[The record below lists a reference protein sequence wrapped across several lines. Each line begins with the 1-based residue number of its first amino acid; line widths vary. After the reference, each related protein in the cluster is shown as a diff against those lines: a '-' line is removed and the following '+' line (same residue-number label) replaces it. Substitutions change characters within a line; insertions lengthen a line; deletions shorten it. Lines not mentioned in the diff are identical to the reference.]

1 MSHILYYLN
10 PKQAASE
17 LISDAM
23 HATYNKWVE
32 PHESIFL
39 MKELLT
45 TEYERGYQDALIDSA
60 TNV

>member
-10 PKQAASE
+10 PKQAAAQ
-17 LISDAM
+17 LITDAM

-32 PHESIFL
+32 PQESIFL
-39 MKELLT
+39 MKELLQK
-45 TEYERGYQDALIDSA
+45 EYERGYQDALLDCA

>member
-10 PKQAASE
+10 PKQPAAE

-32 PHESIFL
+32 PIDSILL
-39 MKELLT
+39 MKDLLT
-45 TEYERGYQDALIDSA
+45 KEYERGYQDALVDSA